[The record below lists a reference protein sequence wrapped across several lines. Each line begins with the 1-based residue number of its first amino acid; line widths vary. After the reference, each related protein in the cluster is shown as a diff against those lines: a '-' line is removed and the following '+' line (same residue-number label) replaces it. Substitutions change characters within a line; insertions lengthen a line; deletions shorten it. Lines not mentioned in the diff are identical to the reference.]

1 MAPTP
6 TNGDVDVKILHLF
19 SNHKFTGP
27 ADPALVAAGALCAA
41 GHEVVF
47 AAGRSPQDGSSG
59 VGELARERGLTTD
72 DRLTLLKH
80 GRPWPLLRDVHRLRD
95 WLRTGAFDAVH
106 CHLPNDHLIG
116 ALASRGSG
124 VPVVRTLYEPDVDRG
139 WRSRSAWR
147 RTGGAVVFADRA
159 AESVSRLERSVA
171 VARLDPP
178 LDLARFGGE
187 RHGDPSLRASWG
199 VERDDFV
206 VGVVARMQPHRRF
219 PELIA
224 GFVAAAQSTP
234 RLHLVVL
241 GRGTHQERVA
251 KEPARRSSA
260 PDRIHFPGY
269 VDPERYPQ
277 CLLEFDALI
286 FLVPGSDGT
295 CRAAREALASGVP
308 IIASSRGLL
317 PDLIEDGRTGL
328 VLADDTPSAI
338 AEAVTRLATENETQ
352 QALSVEA
359 RRRAI
364 ERFDAEQHA
373 ARLIELYR
381 TIEPR

>member
-1 MAPTP
+1 M
-6 TNGDVDVKILHLF
+6 KILHLF

-27 ADPALVAAGALCAA
+27 ADPALVAASALRDA
-41 GHEVVF
+41 GHEVIF

-72 DRLTLLKH
+72 DRLALLKH

-95 WLRTGAFDAVH
+95 WLGTDAFDAVH

-124 VPVVRTLYEPDVDRG
+124 VAVVRTLYEPHVDRG

-178 LDLARFGGE
+178 LDVARFGGE
-187 RHGDPSLRASWG
+187 RHSDPSLRESWG

-224 GFVAAAQSTP
+224 GFAAAAEATP
-234 RLHLVVL
+234 GLRLVVL

-251 KEPARRSSA
+251 KEPARRSA
-260 PDRIHFPGY
+260 TPDRIHFPGY

-317 PDLIEDGRTGL
+317 PDLVEDGRTGI
-328 VLADDTPSAI
+328 VLRDDTSLAL
-338 AEAVTRLATENETQ
+338 AEAITHMATERDTRRSM
-352 QALSVEA
+352 SVEA
-359 RRRAI
+359 RRRAT
-364 ERFDAEQHA
+364 ERFDAAQHA
-373 ARLIELYR
+373 ARLVELYR